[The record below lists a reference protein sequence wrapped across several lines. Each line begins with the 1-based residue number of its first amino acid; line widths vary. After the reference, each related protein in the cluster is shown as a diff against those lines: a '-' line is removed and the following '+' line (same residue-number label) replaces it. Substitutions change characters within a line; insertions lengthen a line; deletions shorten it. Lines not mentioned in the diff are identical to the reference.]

1 MQVHSL
7 QLIARAKIAILA
19 KYWHENERFYN
30 RRAYYIDIKIR
41 VVKSKMHRRLQY
53 EMPKI
58 NSNHLF

>member
-1 MQVHSL
+1 MQVYSL
-7 QLIARAKIAILA
+7 QLIARAKIAVLA
-19 KYWHENERFYN
+19 NWHENERCYN

-41 VVKSKMHRRLQY
+41 VVKSEMHRRLQY